1 MSKYGTISNTINK
14 YNLTYNNNYFNEEI
28 SKNIDNLESNIYQ
41 HYNNSS
47 LNYYE
52 IKNIIRNEFAELIL
66 PYQKQVNNFDNIV
79 QQKINLVESNLKGII
94 DSKSFENMNHT
105 AQMIN
110 MFMKNQNFGNNNNN
124 NISNNINNIN
134 NSNINFNKSEMS
146 NSKNNNSNINNLE
159 SKLNL
164 KLKNEYDKKIDT
176 IERQINSM
184 NSLLKTLKETFD
196 SNMLDIFKN
205 QDNNKSYTEKS
216 EYEKYKT
223 DINIEIKK
231 IKEEQKKI
239 KSINETLEKLINNVN
254 ELSILNNDN
263 KYLFSNEINSLKDKY
278 ENINEIFSNLKGKI
292 NNNQFDKL
300 LKLNLDSLQSINI
313 YEINEMK
320 EKIKSINDNVDDLYE
335 RLKSNDK
342 NINNINNKNNEL
354 EQNLNYINK
363 DVEFLNKQNLTFKI
377 DEINKKLEE
386 YFIRNNTLSNQND
399 DKDNDNNIKESNN
412 DEIENDNILG
422 IKGSRRQKR
431 NSTKIKNLN
440 LNLDE
445 NMIKILKQIENIDFD
460 NINKRLDELCNEN
473 KMLISKIE
481 TNNDNFMNINEQEN
495 IINQKIEELN
505 KKIKESE
512 NRLYLLELKNY
523 GNVNENQNEE
533 EKEEKEIKS
542 PFSPINSNSNNNIN
556 NKSIKRDSKLNEKSN
571 NNSNIDL
578 NMNNLD
584 NLINENNNMKINMN
598 KSNENEL
605 LEKIMKEENNDYK
618 QKNSF
623 GLNDKS
629 YKESS
634 ISGIIKHA
642 LDDDKKEKNNENI
655 DSKFG
660 DKSNND
666 INDIDYED
674 FDDI

>member
-110 MFMKNQNFGNNNNN
+110 MFMKNQNFGNNNN
-124 NISNNINNIN
+124 ISNNINNIN

-164 KLKNEYDKKIDT
+164 KLKNEYDKKIDI

-342 NINNINNKNNEL
+342 NIININNKNNEL

-460 NINKRLDELCNEN
+460 NINKRLDELSNEN

-571 NNSNIDL
+571 NNSNIDI

-642 LDDDKKEKNNENI
+642 LDDDKKEKNNENN

>member
-110 MFMKNQNFGNNNNN
+110 MFMKNQNFGNNNNT
-124 NISNNINNIN
+124 SNNINNIN

-164 KLKNEYDKKIDT
+164 KLKNEYDKKIDI

-460 NINKRLDELCNEN
+460 NINKRLDELSNEN

-642 LDDDKKEKNNENI
+642 LDDDKKEKNNENN

>member
-124 NISNNINNIN
+124 ISNNINNIN

-164 KLKNEYDKKIDT
+164 KLKNEYDKKIDI

-460 NINKRLDELCNEN
+460 NINKRLDELSNEN

-642 LDDDKKEKNNENI
+642 LDDDKKEKNNENN

>member
-14 YNLTYNNNYFNEEI
+14 YNLTFNNNYFNEEI

-110 MFMKNQNFGNNNNN
+110 MFMKNQNFGNNNN
-124 NISNNINNIN
+124 ISNNINNIN

-164 KLKNEYDKKIDT
+164 KLKNEYDKKIDI

-412 DEIENDNILG
+412 DETENDNILG

-642 LDDDKKEKNNENI
+642 LDDDKKEKNNENN

>member
-110 MFMKNQNFGNNNNN
+110 MFMKNQNFGNNNN
-124 NISNNINNIN
+124 ISNNINNIN

-164 KLKNEYDKKIDT
+164 KLKNEYDKKIDI

-642 LDDDKKEKNNENI
+642 LDDDKKEKNNENN

>member
-110 MFMKNQNFGNNNNN
+110 MFMKNQNFGNNN

-292 NNNQFDKL
+292 NNFQFDKL

-320 EKIKSINDNVDDLYE
+320 EKIKSINDDVNDLYE

-363 DVEFLNKQNLTFKI
+363 DVEYLSKQNLTFKI

-386 YFIRNNTLSNQND
+386 YFIRNNTLSKQND

-523 GNVNENQNEE
+523 GNVNENQNEV

-642 LDDDKKEKNNENI
+642 LDDDKKGKNNENN

>member
-110 MFMKNQNFGNNNNN
+110 MFMKNQNFGNNN

-460 NINKRLDELCNEN
+460 NINKRLDELSNEN

-523 GNVNENQNEE
+523 GNVNENQNEV

-571 NNSNIDL
+571 NGGGVDL

-642 LDDDKKEKNNENI
+642 LDDDKKEKNNENN

>member
-110 MFMKNQNFGNNNNN
+110 MFMKNQNFGNNNN
-124 NISNNINNIN
+124 ISNNINNIN

-164 KLKNEYDKKIDT
+164 KLKNEYDKKIDI

-216 EYEKYKT
+216 EYEKYKI

-460 NINKRLDELCNEN
+460 NINKRLDELSNEN

-642 LDDDKKEKNNENI
+642 LDDDKKEKNNENN

>member
-110 MFMKNQNFGNNNNN
+110 MFMKNQNFGNNNN
-124 NISNNINNIN
+124 ISNNINNIN

-164 KLKNEYDKKIDT
+164 KLKNEYDKKIDI

-342 NINNINNKNNEL
+342 SINNINNKNNEL

-460 NINKRLDELCNEN
+460 NINKRLDELSNEN

-642 LDDDKKEKNNENI
+642 LDDDKKEKNNENN

>member
-110 MFMKNQNFGNNNNN
+110 MFMKNQNFGNNNN

-642 LDDDKKEKNNENI
+642 LDDDKKEKNNENN

>member
-110 MFMKNQNFGNNNNN
+110 MFMKNQNFGNNNN

-460 NINKRLDELCNEN
+460 NINKRLDELSNEN

-642 LDDDKKEKNNENI
+642 LDDDKKEKNNENN

>member
-110 MFMKNQNFGNNNNN
+110 MFMKNQNFGNNNN
-124 NISNNINNIN
+124 ISNNINNIN

-164 KLKNEYDKKIDT
+164 KLKNEYDKKIDI

-460 NINKRLDELCNEN
+460 NINKRLDELSNEN

-481 TNNDNFMNINEQEN
+481 TNNDNLMNINEQEN
-495 IINQKIEELN
+495 IMNQKIEELN

-512 NRLYLLELKNY
+512 NRFYLLELKNY

-618 QKNSF
+618 HKNSF

-642 LDDDKKEKNNENI
+642 LDDDKKEKNNENN

>member
-110 MFMKNQNFGNNNNN
+110 MFMKNQNFGNNNN
-124 NISNNINNIN
+124 ISNNINNIN

-159 SKLNL
+159 NKLNL
-164 KLKNEYDKKIDT
+164 KLKNEYDKKIDI

-460 NINKRLDELCNEN
+460 NINKRLDELSNEN

-642 LDDDKKEKNNENI
+642 LDDDKKEKNNENN

>member
-110 MFMKNQNFGNNNNN
+110 MFMKNQNFGNNNN
-124 NISNNINNIN
+124 ISNNINNIN

-164 KLKNEYDKKIDT
+164 KLKNEYDKKIDI

-523 GNVNENQNEE
+523 GNVNENQNEV

-556 NKSIKRDSKLNEKSN
+556 NKIIKRDSKLNEKSN

-642 LDDDKKEKNNENI
+642 LDDDKKEKNNENN

>member
-110 MFMKNQNFGNNNNN
+110 MFMKNQNFGNNNN
-124 NISNNINNIN
+124 ISNNINNIN

-164 KLKNEYDKKIDT
+164 KLKNEYDKKIDI

-460 NINKRLDELCNEN
+460 NINKRLDELSNEN

-523 GNVNENQNEE
+523 GNVNENQNEV

-642 LDDDKKEKNNENI
+642 LDDDKKEKNNENN

>member
-124 NISNNINNIN
+124 ISNNINNIN

-164 KLKNEYDKKIDT
+164 KLKNEYDKKIDI

-223 DINIEIKK
+223 DTNIEIKK

-642 LDDDKKEKNNENI
+642 LDDDKKEKNNENN